1 MTVTGQVKTL
11 TITPTAPPAE
21 TAPALKSKDGSFFSN
36 SGKVAGV
43 FVVVALAIL
52 ALAGFLIWFCFRRRK
67 HTDAIA
73 VASVAGGDTPQRR
86 PSRLSQMGLLG
97 GSARRKTE
105 KSVPGIQ
112 TSGWGPGN
120 NAEKSPTDTTPIDQ
134 RSSYPRVVD
143 QRLDP
148 VALWNPL
155 HDNGSHISIRS
166 LQDNQDYSRRM
177 LRVSRRRAHTINTHI
192 DS

>member
-11 TITPTAPPAE
+11 TVTPTAPPGE
-21 TAPALKSKDGSFFSN
+21 TAQAQVTKTGGFFSD
-36 SGKVAGV
+36 SGRVAGV

-52 ALAGFLIWFCFRRRK
+52 ALAGFLIWFFLRRRK
-67 HTDAIA
+67 NADAIA

-105 KSVPGIQ
+105 KAVPGIQ

-120 NAEKSPTDTTPIDQ
+120 NAEKSPTDTIPVDR
-134 RSSYPRVVD
+134 RSSYPPVVD

-155 HDNGSHISIRS
+155 HDNGSHVSIRS

-177 LRVSRRRAHTINTHI
+177 LRVCSR
-192 DS
+192 

>member
-1 MTVTGQVKTL
+1 
-11 TITPTAPPAE
+11 
-21 TAPALKSKDGSFFSN
+21 
-36 SGKVAGV
+36 
-43 FVVVALAIL
+43 VVVALAIL
-52 ALAGFLIWFCFRRRK
+52 ALAGFLVWFCFRRRK

>member
-11 TITPTAPPAE
+11 TITPTAPPAQ
-21 TAPALKSKDGSFFSN
+21 TAQAQVSKNGGFFSD

-52 ALAGFLIWFCFRRRK
+52 AVAGFLIWFFLRRRK
-67 HTDAIA
+67 RAEATA

-86 PSRLSQMGLLG
+86 PSRLSQMGLVG
-97 GSARRKTE
+97 GSARRKGE
-105 KSVPGIQ
+105 KTVPSIQ
-112 TSGWGPGN
+112 TSGWGSGN
-120 NAEKSPTDTTPIDQ
+120 NAEKSPTDHTPIDH

-155 HDNGSHISIRS
+155 HDNGSHVSIRS

-177 LRVSRRRAHTINTHI
+177 LRVSHCGMREMRYE
-192 DS
+192 D